1 MATTIRVLQFGL
13 GPIGQGLARLALERK
28 GLSLVGAVD
37 IAPEYAGRDLGE
49 VLGLGRS
56 LGVPVWGD
64 AAQALR
70 EARPE
75 VVLHATGSHLPSV
88 QGQLL
93 AIAEAGAHLVS
104 TCEEL
109 SYPFYRY
116 PDLSR
121 ELDAAARARGVVLL
135 GTGVNPGFVMDK
147 FVATLLGACQRV
159 DRVEV
164 LRVVD
169 AAGRRG
175 PLQRKVGAGM
185 SVEEFQALVRAGQ
198 IGHVGLPE
206 SAHMLAD
213 VLGLPP
219 DREVTEEIRPKVAT
233 KEVKTPFV
241 HVLPGQVAGVDQT
254 ARVLG
259 GGQER
264 VRLHLE
270 MYVGAEKPV
279 DAVRV
284 EGVPPLSMAIEGGVH
299 GDLATAA
306 VVVNCVPLVR
316 HLPPGLRTMLDV
328 PIRLSL

>member
-1 MATTIRVLQFGL
+1 MAATIRVLQFGL
-13 GPIGQGLARLALERK
+13 GPIGQGLARLALERP

-37 IAPEYAGRDLGE
+37 IAPEFAGRDLGE
-49 VLGLGRS
+49 VLGLERP
-56 LGVPVWGD
+56 LNVPVWGD
-64 AAQALR
+64 AAQALA

-88 QGQLL
+88 KEQLL
-93 AIAEAGAHLVS
+93 ALMEAGAHVVS

-121 ELDAAARARGVVLL
+121 ELDAAARARGVALL

-147 FVATLLGACQRV
+147 LVATLLGACQRV

-185 SVEEFQALVRAGQ
+185 SVEEFQALAQTGQ

-213 VLGLPP
+213 VLGLAR

-233 KEVKTPFV
+233 KEVKTQFV
-241 HVLPGQVAGVDQT
+241 HVLPGQVTGVDQT
-254 ARVLG
+254 ARVLVEG
-259 GGQER
+259 EER

-270 MYVGAEKPV
+270 MYVGAETPV

-284 EGVPPLSMAIEGGVH
+284 EGVPPLSMRIEGGVH

-316 HLPPGLRTMLDV
+316 TLAPGLRTMLDV
-328 PIRLSL
+328 PIRLSV